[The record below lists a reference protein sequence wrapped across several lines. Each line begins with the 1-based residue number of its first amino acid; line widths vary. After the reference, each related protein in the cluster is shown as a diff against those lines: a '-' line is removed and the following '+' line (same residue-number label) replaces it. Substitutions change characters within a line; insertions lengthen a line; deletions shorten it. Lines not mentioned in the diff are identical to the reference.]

1 MHRLL
6 DDLLEYSRITS
17 GSKKYVNVDL
27 EEVLEECYN
36 NLKVAIQESNAVI
49 DSDPLPVVVANRTQ
63 MIQLFQNLISNAIK
77 FRSEKT
83 PIIHISAYNNEDKHI
98 FAVIDNGIGIDL
110 KYQEQIFKVF
120 QRLHSRSEY
129 DGTGI
134 GLSLTKK
141 IVQHHNGNIWVKSEL
156 GKGSTFFFTLPII

>member
-6 DDLLEYSRITS
+6 EDLLEYSRITR
-17 GSKKYVNVDL
+17 GPQKYVRVDL
-27 EEVLEECYN
+27 EEVFDECHN

-49 DSDPLPVVVANRTQ
+49 DSDPLPVVIANRTQ

-77 FRSEKT
+77 FRSKKT
-83 PIIHISAYNNEDKHI
+83 PIIHITVYNNEDKHI
-98 FAVIDNGIGIDL
+98 FAVKDNGIGIDL

-120 QRLHSRSEY
+120 QKLHSINEY

-156 GKGSTFFFTLPII
+156 GKGSRSFSHYQ